1 MSTYYRPT
9 EKIKLS
15 EYKKIKGLK
24 VKPYK
29 KGINEY
35 GNLFQAN
42 GSTLHYSI
50 NNKKEVIDIMRY
62 NTNNADDVLD
72 LISEKLDVFFV
83 SEHEN
88 GYQGLA
94 DKDTDVITIQLK

>member
-9 EKIKLS
+9 EKIKIS

-24 VKPYK
+24 VKTNK
-29 KGINEY
+29 Y

-50 NNKKEVIDIMRY
+50 NNKKEVIDLMRY
-62 NTNNADDVLD
+62 GGNNANDILE
-72 LISEKLDVFFV
+72 LISAKLDVFFV
-83 SEHEN
+83 SEHDN

-94 DKDTDVITIQLK
+94 DKDTDVITFQLK

>member
-15 EYKKIKGLK
+15 EYKKIRGLT
-24 VKPYK
+24 VKTNK
-29 KGINEY
+29 Y

-42 GSTLHYSI
+42 GSTLHYGI

-72 LISEKLDVFFV
+72 LISEKLDVFFI

-88 GYQGLA
+88 GYRGLA
-94 DKDTDVITIQLK
+94 DKDTSVITFQLK

>member
-15 EYKKIKGLK
+15 KYKKIRGLK
-24 VKPYK
+24 VKTNK
-29 KGINEY
+29 Y

-83 SEHEN
+83 SEHDN

-94 DKDTDVITIQLK
+94 DKDTDVITFQLK

>member
-24 VKPYK
+24 VKTNK
-29 KGINEY
+29 Y

-62 NTNNADDVLD
+62 NINNADDVLD

-83 SEHEN
+83 SEHDN
-88 GYQGLA
+88 GYRGLA

>member
-15 EYKKIKGLK
+15 EYKKIRGLK
-24 VKPYK
+24 VKTNK
-29 KGINEY
+29 C

-42 GSTLHYSI
+42 GSTLHYGI
-50 NNKKEVIDIMRY
+50 NNKNEVIDIMRY

-83 SEHEN
+83 SEHDN
-88 GYQGLA
+88 GYEGLA
-94 DKDTDVITIQLK
+94 DKDTSVITFQLK

>member
-15 EYKKIKGLK
+15 EYKKIRGLK
-24 VKPYK
+24 VKTNK
-29 KGINEY
+29 Y

-50 NNKKEVIDIMRY
+50 NSKKEVIDLMRY

-72 LISEKLDVFFV
+72 LISEKLDIFFV
-83 SEHEN
+83 SEHDN
-88 GYQGLA
+88 GYRGLA
-94 DKDTDVITIQLK
+94 DKDTHIVTIQLK

>member
-15 EYKKIKGLK
+15 EYKKIRGLK
-24 VKPYK
+24 VKTNK
-29 KGINEY
+29 Y

-50 NNKKEVIDIMRY
+50 NSKKEVIDLMRY

-72 LISEKLDVFFV
+72 LISEKLDIFFV
-83 SEHEN
+83 SEHDN
-88 GYQGLA
+88 GYRGLA
-94 DKDTDVITIQLK
+94 DKDTNIVTIQLK

>member
-1 MSTYYRPT
+1 MSTYYIPT

-15 EYKKIKGLK
+15 EYKKIRGLK
-24 VKPYK
+24 VKTNK
-29 KGINEY
+29 Y

-50 NNKKEVIDIMRY
+50 NSKKEVIDLMRY

-72 LISEKLDVFFV
+72 LISEKLDIFFV
-83 SEHEN
+83 SEHDN
-88 GYQGLA
+88 GYRGLA
-94 DKDTDVITIQLK
+94 DKDTNIVTIQLK